1 MDIETLRRY
10 CLSLPHATE
19 GIQWG
24 SDLLFRIG
32 GKMFAV
38 VALERTPISVAFKC
52 TPEEFAE
59 LIEHDGI
66 IPTPYMARNH
76 WVFLESLD
84 VLPRAELKR
93 LIKDSYRMV
102 AAKLTKKVQLQLG
115 LISKSALA
123 RKR

>member
-24 SDLLFRIG
+24 NDLLFRIG

-38 VALERTPISVAFKC
+38 VALERTPASIAFKC

-59 LIEHDGI
+59 LTEREGI
-66 IPTPYMARNH
+66 IPAPYMARNN
-76 WVFLESLD
+76 WVMLESLD

-93 LIKDSYRMV
+93 LIKDSYAMV
-102 AAKLTKKVQLQLG
+102 AAQLTKRVQAQLG
-115 LISKSALA
+115 LASKSALV
-123 RKR
+123 KKH

>member
-24 SDLLFRIG
+24 NDLLFRIG

-38 VALERTPISVAFKC
+38 VALERTPTSISFRC

-59 LIEHDGI
+59 LIEREGI
-66 IPTPYMARNH
+66 IPAPYMARNN
-76 WVFLESLD
+76 WVMLESLD
-84 VLPRAELKR
+84 VLPRTELKR
-93 LIKDSYRMV
+93 LIKDSYGMV
-102 AAKLTKKVQLQLG
+102 AAKLTKKVQAQLG
-115 LISKSALA
+115 LASRSVLA
-123 RKR
+123 KKH